1 MRETK
6 IPSKVL
12 TELNRQLNHEL
23 TAAHAYRALSLWCAD
38 RNFTGFAAYFAR
50 QAQEE
55 QDHARRFMD
64 HLIDRGVQPELA
76 AIPAP
81 KQQFKTL
88 LDVARHAQT
97 MERANTEGIHAAYEA
112 ALAARDYPAQVLL
125 HWFINEQVEE
135 EAWCQEMVER
145 VEAATC
151 AGALTDLD
159 RHIERYLEGDA
170 EKA

>member
-1 MRETK
+1 MRNPK
-6 IPSKVL
+6 IPAKVL
-12 TELNRQLNHEL
+12 SELNRQLNHEL

-38 RNFTGFAAYFAR
+38 RNFTGFASYFDK
-50 QAQEE
+50 QSDEE
-55 QDHARRFMD
+55 QEHAERIMN

-81 KQQFKTL
+81 KQDFKAL
-88 LDVARHAQT
+88 LDVAKHAQA
-97 MERANTEGIHAAYEA
+97 MERANTEGINAAYEA
-112 ALAARDYPAQVLL
+112 ALAAKDYPAQVLL

-145 VEAATC
+145 VAAATC

-159 RHIERYLEGDA
+159 RHIERYLAGEKEG
-170 EKA
+170 